1 MSEAVDPEGQ
11 GHPHKRRVRY
21 RGTHPRAFR
30 EKYKEH
36 DPERYAADARKV
48 MERGQTLA
56 GSHRPIAVK
65 EILKVLD
72 PRSGQMG
79 LDATLG
85 YGGHAQELLARI
97 QPGGILHATDVDPL
111 ELPRTERRLRELGYG
126 PESLRVHRMNF
137 AGIDRVREEAGRG
150 FDFVLA
156 DLGVSSMQIDNPE
169 RGFTYK
175 AQGPLDL
182 RLNPEHGQSAADFL
196 KTVSR
201 DQLVLLL
208 YDYSDEPHAEEIALA
223 ITERQGSLATTLDLV
238 EAVRSAL
245 PGLPKAT
252 RDEELKDALAR
263 TFQALRIAVNDEFGV
278 LDRFLAALPACLAP
292 GGKCAILSF
301 HSGEDRRVKKSFKA
315 WARDGVYAE
324 VAPDPIRP
332 SPEERRSNPRS
343 AGAKLRWAR
352 MPS

>member
-1 MSEAVDPEGQ
+1 MNEPKPPEGE
-11 GHPHKRRVRY
+11 PHKRRVRY
-21 RGTHPRAFR
+21 RGTHPRSFR

-36 DPERYAADARKV
+36 DPARYAADARKV
-48 MERGQTLA
+48 MERGQTPA

-72 PRSGQMG
+72 PRPGGLG

-85 YGGHAQELLARI
+85 YGGHALELLARI
-97 QPGGILHATDVDPL
+97 QPGGILHATDVDPF
-111 ELPRTERRLRELGYG
+111 ELPRTERRLRDLGYG
-126 PESLRVHRMNF
+126 PERLIVHRMNF
-137 AGIDRVREEAGRG
+137 AGIERVRAEAGRG

-175 AQGPLDL
+175 TEGPLDL

-196 KTVSR
+196 RTVSR
-201 DQLVLLL
+201 DELVLLL
-208 YDYSDEPHAEEIALA
+208 YDNADEPHAEEIARA
-223 ITERQGSLATTLDLV
+223 MTERKGRIATTLDLA

-245 PGLPKAT
+245 QGLPKAT
-252 RDEELKDALAR
+252 RDEELKGSLAR
-263 TFQALRIAVNDEFGV
+263 TFQALRIAINDEFGV
-278 LDRFLAALPACLAP
+278 LDRFLAVLPACLAP
-292 GGKCAILSF
+292 GGRCAILSF

-315 WARDGVYAE
+315 LSREGVYAE
-324 VAPDPIRP
+324 VAPDPVRP

-352 MPS
+352 MPI

>member
-1 MSEAVDPEGQ
+1 MSEASNPDGNPR
-11 GHPHKRRVRY
+11 KRRVRY
-21 RGTHPRAFR
+21 SGTHPRAFR

-36 DPERYAADARKV
+36 DPARYAADTRKV
-48 MERGQTLA
+48 MERGQTPA

-72 PRSGQMG
+72 PKPGDLG

-85 YGGHAQELLARI
+85 YGGHTLEFLGRI
-97 QPGGILHATDVDPL
+97 QPGGILHATDVDPF
-111 ELPRTERRLRELGYG
+111 ELPRTERRLRDLGYG
-126 PESLRVHRMNF
+126 PERLIVHRMNF
-137 AGIDRVREEAGRG
+137 AGIERVRAEAGRG

-175 AQGPLDL
+175 AEGPLDL

-201 DQLVLLL
+201 DGLVLLL
-208 YDYSDEPHAEEIALA
+208 YGNSDEPHAEEIARA
-223 ITERQGSLATTLDLV
+223 VTERKGRIATTLDLA

-245 PGLPKAT
+245 QDLPKAS
-252 RDEELKDALAR
+252 REEELKDSLAR
-263 TFQALRIAVNDEFGV
+263 TFQALRIAVNDEFGA

-292 GGKCAILSF
+292 GGRCAILSF
-301 HSGEDRRVKKSFKA
+301 HSGEDRRVKKSFQA
-315 WARDGVYAE
+315 LSRAGVYAE
-324 VAPDPIRP
+324 VAPDPVRP